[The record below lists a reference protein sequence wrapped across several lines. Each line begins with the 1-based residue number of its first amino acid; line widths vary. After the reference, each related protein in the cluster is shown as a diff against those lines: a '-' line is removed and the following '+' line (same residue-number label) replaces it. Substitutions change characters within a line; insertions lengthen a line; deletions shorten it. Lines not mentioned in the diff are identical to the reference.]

1 MRAEAGLR
9 AETQAG
15 TRDVDR
21 GNILDV
27 RAYAVGICQ
36 SDSAS
41 PSDRLNTRATYAVSL
56 EFEDVSQKQ
65 FSETFFSA
73 FRERTGHGNPA
84 ARSSV
89 SGGSS
94 VSSATS
100 RRSARPGKWC
110 WSTCLRA
117 RKSRAKGGEGVR
129 REREVFRGRGKPRR
143 TGRTR
148 LYAVR
153 IALDLEDDLVP
164 RVLQAEVK
172 AADPGEQRD
181 RLHRGASARYGVTKG
196 RSVRKEEVCASRKIS
211 DVMSH
216 SRKFPTDYEP
226 SIRRWTKERRFRGL
240 PTRSDYGLRRIAAV
254 TNTRNEHAC
263 LTTAFSPRAPKGC
276 WWVPSR

>member
-1 MRAEAGLR
+1 LAQQAEDVRAQAGLR

-100 RRSARPGKWC
+100 RRNARPGKWC
-110 WSTCLRA
+110 WSTC
-117 RKSRAKGGEGVR
+117 
-129 REREVFRGRGKPRR
+129 RERVSFVAGQVGRFRWRQKRSFR
-143 TGRTR
+143 VSRTR
-148 LYAVR
+148 
-153 IALDLEDDLVP
+153 
-164 RVLQAEVK
+164 K
-172 AADPGEQRD
+172 ATTVDP
-181 RLHRGASARYGVTKG
+181 L
-196 RSVRKEEVCASRKIS
+196 
-211 DVMSH
+211 
-216 SRKFPTDYEP
+216 
-226 SIRRWTKERRFRGL
+226 
-240 PTRSDYGLRRIAAV
+240 
-254 TNTRNEHAC
+254 
-263 LTTAFSPRAPKGC
+263 
-276 WWVPSR
+276 

>member
-1 MRAEAGLR
+1 MRAQAGLR

-100 RRSARPGKWC
+100 RRNARPGKWC
-110 WSTCLRA
+110 WSTC
-117 RKSRAKGGEGVR
+117 
-129 REREVFRGRGKPRR
+129 RERVSFVAGQVGRFRWRQKLRVARCAFRERGKPRPWSLCDVFDAPDAPVR
-143 TGRTR
+143 SVGRS
-148 LYAVR
+148 
-153 IALDLEDDLVP
+153 P
-164 RVLQAEVK
+164 
-172 AADPGEQRD
+172 PGE
-181 RLHRGASARYGVTKG
+181 
-196 RSVRKEEVCASRKIS
+196 
-211 DVMSH
+211 
-216 SRKFPTDYEP
+216 
-226 SIRRWTKERRFRGL
+226 
-240 PTRSDYGLRRIAAV
+240 
-254 TNTRNEHAC
+254 
-263 LTTAFSPRAPKGC
+263 
-276 WWVPSR
+276 